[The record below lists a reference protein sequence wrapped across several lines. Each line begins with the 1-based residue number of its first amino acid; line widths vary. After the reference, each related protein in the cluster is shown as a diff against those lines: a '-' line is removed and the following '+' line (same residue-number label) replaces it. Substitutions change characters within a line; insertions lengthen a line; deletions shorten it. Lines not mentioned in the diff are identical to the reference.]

1 MSPDPRKRRAPHPRR
16 NLTPDLDPFPSLDD
30 IAERAHALW
39 IAEGRRPDGVVA
51 CWRRAE
57 DDLLDRAAQR
67 TVGRSAQ

>member
-1 MSPDPRKRRAPHPRR
+1 MSPDRRKPRPSYSRR
-16 NLTPDLDPFPSLDD
+16 NVPSDLDPFPSLDD
-30 IAERAHALW
+30 IAERAHMLW

-67 TVGRSAQ
+67 TVGRSTQ

>member
-1 MSPDPRKRRAPHPRR
+1 MSPDPRKRRPSYTRR
-16 NLTPDLDPFPSLDD
+16 NIAPDTDPFPSIDD
-30 IAERAHALW
+30 IADRAHMLW

-67 TVGRSAQ
+67 AVGRSAQ